1 MASRSDVPLLF
12 PRWGRELDFTGEL
25 LYVGNVRSFGPN
37 RPAVQCTLLLVQ
49 PHKWGISPLSWRE
62 WLSTREGSRA
72 AGLLMAAGPR
82 AGQRVL
88 VAAPCSPEPLRT
100 LSRSQSL
107 TRDGCLHVCSYL
119 LVARVS
125 SGSREA
131 LMAEQAISV
140 LLTALPS
147 APEWQVSNT
156 CLARIETDFK

>member
-1 MASRSDVPLLF
+1 MPLLF

-25 LYVGNVRSFGPN
+25 LHVGNVRSFGPN

-49 PHKWGISPLSWRE
+49 PHQWGISLVSWRE
-62 WLSTREGSRA
+62 WLSTREGCVAPDGCRA
-72 AGLLMAAGPR
+72 PCGAACACG
-82 AGQRVL
+82 
-88 VAAPCSPEPLRT
+88 CSPEPLRA
-100 LSRSQSL
+100 LSRS
-107 TRDGCLHVCSYL
+107 RDGCLHVCSYL
-119 LVARVS
+119 LAARVS

-131 LMAEQAISV
+131 LMAEQALSV